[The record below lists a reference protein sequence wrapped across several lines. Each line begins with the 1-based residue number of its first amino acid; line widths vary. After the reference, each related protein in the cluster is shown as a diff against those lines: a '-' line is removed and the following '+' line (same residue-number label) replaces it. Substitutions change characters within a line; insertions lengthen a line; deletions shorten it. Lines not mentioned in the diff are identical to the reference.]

1 MAKPHRTS
9 IVEQQVVH
17 ALVVLGSDSTGD
29 VAWASVDAS
38 GHALDQ
44 GLASLATLANHFKPN
59 KRVVLFDASLTTPLQ
74 LDLPNMPKHRQA
86 QALKWAAEEYIAGPI
101 EEEHVVAG
109 PRDSEGHL
117 LAVTMTQASMEAL
130 ATQTQALAPDQM
142 MPDALCLPHVDG
154 QLSMAKV
161 GDDVL
166 MRWGEW
172 AFGRFHQDMASS
184 MLDAF
189 EDLDWAWFGDL
200 PPPPMVAS
208 RVSRYQED
216 QPLVSLLAKQ
226 ALASPINVLTGP
238 WQPKSALQ
246 LKGQW
251 AWVAGL
257 IAACLVLALAK
268 LGIEQRML
276 KHEANQLRGEVAA
289 QFQALFPDQPA
300 IGRERELASR
310 ELERLQFGQSAGLMS
325 LMARVGPTIAGQSQ
339 LSLQSLDYREGQ
351 LTLGLQG
358 PDVASIDQLGRQLTQ
373 GGLAATVRSATLSS
387 EGARAEITI
396 TGAER

>member
-1 MAKPHRTS
+1 MAKPHPKP
-9 IVEQQVVH
+9 IVEESTVH
-17 ALVVLGSDSTGD
+17 ALVVLGPASHGEVT
-29 VAWASVDAS
+29 WASVDAS
-38 GHALDQ
+38 GHARDH
-44 GLASLATLANHFKPN
+44 GSATIPTIAAHLKPT
-59 KRVVLFDASLTTPLQ
+59 KRLVLFDASLTTPLQ

-86 QALKWAAEEYIAGPI
+86 QALKWAAEEYVAGPI

-109 PRDSEGHL
+109 PRDGKGRL
-117 LAVTMTQASMEAL
+117 LAVTLTQASMDML
-130 ATQTQALAPDQM
+130 VTQTNALAPDQM

-154 QLSMAKV
+154 QLSMAKA

-172 AFGRFHQDMASS
+172 AFGRFHEDIAWS

-189 EDLDWAWFGDL
+189 DALDWVWFGDM
-200 PPPPMVAS
+200 PPPDPVAG
-208 RVSRYQED
+208 RVSRSLED
-216 QPLVSLLAKQ
+216 QPLVAVLAKQ
-226 ALASPINVLTGP
+226 ALTTPINVLTGP
-238 WQPKSALQ
+238 WQPKSALE

-251 AWVAGL
+251 AWVLGL
-257 IAACLVLALAK
+257 IGACLLLVLAQ

-276 KHEANQLRGEVAA
+276 KRDAERLRAEVAT

-310 ELERLQFGQSAGLMS
+310 ELERLQFGQSAGLMA
-325 LMARVGPTIAGQSQ
+325 LMARVGPTIAGQTH

-351 LTLGLQG
+351 LTLGVQG

-373 GGLAATVRSATLSS
+373 GGLSANVRSATLSS
-387 EGARAEITI
+387 DGARAEITV
-396 TGAER
+396 TGRAL